1 MSDLLKTALA
11 WFEGVRHGYL
21 TRDATYWRG
30 DLSVAILATV
40 GRSAFPVVS
49 ASGVLEEVERRDY
62 LVRTTDLVLGG
73 AQVEPLAGDRI
84 VETVAGREET
94 YEVMGAG
101 GEKCFRRSD
110 GDGLTLRIHTALV
123 ERGIA

>member
-1 MSDLLKTALA
+1 MGDLLGTASA
-11 WFEGVRHGYL
+11 WFEGVRHEHL
-21 TRDATYWRG
+21 TREVRYGRG
-30 DLSVAILATV
+30 LLSVTLSATV
-40 GRSAFPVVS
+40 GRSSFPVVS

-62 LVRTTDLVLGG
+62 LVRAADLMLGG
-73 AQVEPLAGDRI
+73 VQVEPLAGDRI
-84 VETVAGREET
+84 IETVAGREEA

-123 ERGIA
+123 ERGDG